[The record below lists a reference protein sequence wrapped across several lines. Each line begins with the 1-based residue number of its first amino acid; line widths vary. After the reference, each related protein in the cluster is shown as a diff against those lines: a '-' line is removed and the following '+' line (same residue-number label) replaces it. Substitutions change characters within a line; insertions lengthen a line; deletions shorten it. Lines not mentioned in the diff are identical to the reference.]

1 MKRKR
6 RNSESN
12 IHESFS
18 DLALMMLMT
27 FIFLLVIILITSRT
41 QESVEHPRIKKENAQ
56 LKEQLEELEQTND
69 RLYSEL
75 GDVSDAGSEA
85 QLEQVLEA
93 VGLNNAKGRKDFDLF
108 VKGLSEIPGKDLHL
122 VIDAT
127 GSMHG
132 VSGFLVPL
140 LRVIVAR
147 THKDVLA
154 ITWFSDGK
162 AETYQGTM
170 GEMLDSFIKGA
181 PFVGGNETIGDAFI
195 RAKENAPAPGAYI
208 LLGDEP
214 SDDRIYYLDIPAPVF
229 TIPIGR
235 SDPNTWHE
243 YNKLAEKTHGK
254 LLQLTFQ

>member
-1 MKRKR
+1 MMLR
-6 RNSESN
+6 RRPKDTNFY
-12 IHESFS
+12 IILTDISFS
-18 DLALMMLMT
+18 ILIT
-27 FIFLLVIILITSRT
+27 FIFMLVVILITSRNE
-41 QESVEHPRIKKENAQ
+41 ESVQLPRMKKEVEAMRQ
-56 LKEQLEELEQTND
+56 ELAGLQQDNE

-75 GDVSDAGSEA
+75 GDVGDITSEA
-85 QLEQVLEA
+85 QLEEVLKA
-93 VGLNNAKGRKDFDLF
+93 VGLNDAKGRKDFDLF
-108 VKGLSEIPGKDLHL
+108 IKGLEALPGQDIHL

-147 THKDVLA
+147 SHKEVSA
-154 ITWFSDGK
+154 ISWFADGK
-162 AETYQGTM
+162 ADTYQGTM
-170 GEMLDSFIKGA
+170 GEMLDSFMKGA

-195 RAKENAPAPGAYI
+195 RAKENAPAPGAYV

-235 SDPNTWHE
+235 ADPNTWHE
-243 YNKLAEKTHGK
+243 YNTLAEKTHGK
-254 LLQLTFQ
+254 LLQLNFQ

>member
-1 MKRKR
+1 MRKKR

-18 DLALMMLMT
+18 DLALMMLMS
-27 FIFLLVIILITSRT
+27 FIFLLVIILITART
-41 QESVEHPRIKKENAQ
+41 QETVEFPRLKKEAAAMKQ
-56 LKEQLEELEQTND
+56 RLAEMEQDNQ

-75 GDVSDAGSEA
+75 GDLSDMSSEA
-85 QLEQVLEA
+85 QLEQVLQA
-93 VGLNNAKGRKDFDLF
+93 VGLSDAKGRKDFDLF
-108 VKGLSEIPGKDLHL
+108 VKGLEAIPGKDIHL

-147 THKDVLA
+147 SHKEVSA
-154 ITWFSDGK
+154 ISWFADGK
-162 AETYQGTM
+162 ADTYQGTM
-170 GEMLDSFIKGA
+170 GEMLDSFMKGA

-195 RAKENAPAPGAYI
+195 RAKENAPVPGAYVLI
-208 LLGDEP
+208 GDEP

-243 YNKLAEKTHGK
+243 YNTLAEKTHGK
-254 LLQLTFQ
+254 LLQLIFQ

>member
-1 MKRKR
+1 MMLR
-6 RNSESN
+6 RRPKDSN
-12 IHESFS
+12 FYIILTDISFS
-18 DLALMMLMT
+18 ILIT
-27 FIFLLVIILITSRT
+27 FIFLLVVILITSRT
-41 QESVEHPRIKKENAQ
+41 QQTVEYPRIKKENAAMKQ
-56 LKEQLEELEQTND
+56 QLEELEQDNQ

-75 GDVSDAGSEA
+75 GDVGDGGSEA
-85 QLEQVLEA
+85 QLEEVLQA

-108 VKGLSEIPGKDLHL
+108 VKGLNAIPGQDIHL

-147 THKDVLA
+147 SHKEVSA
-154 ITWFSDGK
+154 ITWFSDNK
-162 AETYQGTM
+162 ADTYQGTM
-170 GEMLDSFIKGA
+170 GEMLDSFMKGA
-181 PFVGGNETIGDAFI
+181 PFVGGNETIGDAFF
-195 RAKENAPAPGAYI
+195 RAEESAPAPGAYV

-235 SDPNTWHE
+235 ADPNTWHE
-243 YNKLAEKTHGK
+243 YNALAEKTHGK

>member
-1 MKRKR
+1 VKRTR
-6 RNSESN
+6 RQSESN

-41 QESVEHPRIKKENAQ
+41 QESVEYPRLKKENAAMKQ
-56 LKEQLEELEQTND
+56 ELEQMEQDNE

-75 GDVSDAGSEA
+75 GDVGDGGSEA
-85 QLEQVLEA
+85 QLERVLEA
-93 VGLNNAKGRKDFDLF
+93 VGLNTAKGRKDFDLF
-108 VKGLSEIPGKDLHL
+108 VKGLKDIPGKEIHL

-140 LRVIVAR
+140 LRIIVAR
-147 THKDVLA
+147 SQKEVLA
-154 ITWFSDGK
+154 ITWFADGK
-162 AETYQGTM
+162 ADTYQGTL
-170 GEMLDSFIKGA
+170 GEMLDSFMKGA

-195 RAKENAPAPGAYI
+195 RAKENAAAPGAYV

-235 SDPNTWHE
+235 ADPNTWHE
-243 YNKLAEKTHGK
+243 YNTLAEKTHGK